1 MANETGQ
8 GKAGAA
14 ASVVQA
20 NAHPETIDTT
30 DAGLSGHGA
39 FDGADLRPHGRGH
52 FAGEHPAPDDDR
64 LTTDVAAWRAGAG
77 ERNEYAQ
84 AQPLGGSY
92 DSTSH
97 MEHNAIGRVDKV
109 VGNVTVVRNGVAVVL
124 HAGDAVFKSDVIQ
137 TGSSSSVGI
146 FFSDGTAVHLVANTR
161 MALTAYSYDAGS
173 DANAAA
179 FSLIDGTFGFV
190 AGKLANH
197 GDMNIMT
204 PVATMS
210 VHEGATGW
218 AHELTAGE
226 IASISAK
233 LGSVSYSFAVTD
245 HGDQTHGLFD
255 LIADGNVVG
264 SISDPHL
271 VSYLDRDGNLL
282 SFPLDSSS
290 VTGELAQWLQAG
302 DVVPSALGVHGSGS
316 PIDAPSFPS
325 PISLNSDLLSFSL
338 ATGNGFNSDATGTPI
353 AFFVPGLLTPSS
365 PPGSPSSHI
374 FIWNGV
380 GDWDK
385 NPLDWNQGFAPTSAI
400 DTVIIQTG
408 KASYSSGYTIGS
420 LTVDHGATLN
430 ITGGSLAAS
439 GISNAGLIELNSS
452 GADPSLVIT
461 GAMTLT
467 GGGAIEMLGPTTS
480 NFIVGAAG
488 AGATLTNA
496 DNLITGSGNIGN
508 GNGNLTFINEATVDA
523 TPVLHG
529 DSGLLVVNTGHT
541 IGNLGVLEATL
552 AGELLIDDR
561 LINAKLV
568 KADGTKSSVVIAND
582 SPDLGGNLPAN
593 ANVNTALIEAI
604 DGGLVII
611 ENSTIVNSGIDGQGR
626 IVDGLVEAGAA
637 SEILLDNATILQG
650 FVSVLAGGEIST
662 AVGTADRIDTANG
675 STHNTTV
682 ASIVNAGKMLVS
694 DDSSLTLASPF
705 DIENAGAIE
714 LASTDNETLLDFNQ
728 PFAILSGGGSV
739 ILDGGTGVVPKE
751 KISAAASKGAEDII
765 DGEAGPGFATV
776 NLENRDNTISGA
788 GAIGQGDGA
797 LAFRND
803 TRGAVDAD
811 LRGQTLLIATGSN
824 VIDNAGLFEASV
836 GGTLDIESSL
846 DNSGHVVARA
856 ASAILIKADVANESG
871 GTIAADGIFARI
883 DISGTAGHPI
893 TVDNDADVVARHGGR
908 VSFQFSQITNE
919 AANGSEPA
927 GRIIAG
933 RNSRI
938 DVDDSSVDN
947 AGVIAARHGGAI
959 AFDLDQVTNQSTGL
973 IGARGRGSEIG
984 FDRDAID
991 NSGIIEAEHRGTVE
1005 LDNSLVANDDHGTI
1019 DAEGFGATIRFER
1032 DVVGNWGTI
1041 SATLGGLLVAD
1052 QSCITNLRGATIE
1065 ADARDSLV
1073 RLDRDDVDN
1082 SGRIEA
1088 EDRGTVVLGRSD
1100 VENDRHGVVEADG
1113 RGSEV
1118 RFDRDH
1124 VDNSGRIEA
1133 DNRGT
1138 VVLDRSVVENDRRG
1152 AVEADGRG
1160 SEVRFDHDHVD
1171 NCGRIEADRQG
1182 EVTFDSSH
1190 VDNDGM
1196 IGALRGG
1203 TVDFNHTHVDN
1214 TDGLIAAIGRDSTI
1228 DLDHADITGG
1238 TLATTWGGPIRT
1250 AGGNSDLNDVTIAC
1264 NSDVLV
1270 EKGTTLTLDHGT
1282 TMNGG
1287 RLTVDGTL
1295 HVEPSLAIL
1304 NGVDVVNHGN
1314 IVVDPGSA
1322 TLEVENGAVISGGN
1336 LTVGPNGTLDVDGST
1351 LSNVAI
1357 FDAGVVNFGA
1367 GDTLSPTDVLT
1378 FVGVGTV
1385 HVQDSAA
1392 FDVTLAGLA
1401 TGDVIDLQDIAVTS
1415 AVWDGSSLL
1424 LNGAPAAFT
1433 ISGGMPAGD
1442 TFGFTSDGHG
1452 GTDLEVVVTG
1462 TATVADGGSLEIA
1475 SPSNQTVTFAGLTG
1489 ELRLDDPTAFFGHIV
1504 GFSATASNSDDIELV
1519 GIDFNSP
1526 HFAESYDAT
1535 THQLTVS
1542 DGTHSASLTLDY
1554 FDNVLNFTSDGQ
1566 GGTLVANQPS
1576 TVPSGGSLEIS
1587 KLSDGTVNFVDA
1599 TGALKIDNPADFSGH
1614 IDGFSATATSSDVI
1628 DVSGINFN
1636 APDFTES
1643 YNAATHQ
1650 FTMSDGAQSAS
1661 FYLDYFSNALNFTG
1675 DGQGGTLITNQ
1686 PAGPMMI
1693 AAGERLDVW
1702 GLDGDTITFAAGTG
1716 ELKLDNPAGFWGHIA
1731 GFTGTQADAAHS
1743 DVIDLVGVDAN
1754 TATFN
1759 YNSSSGLL
1767 IVTDGTYHASFTFD
1781 NFNGTLKF
1789 ASDGN
1794 GGTLI
1799 FDPPKP
1805 AGITAGAAAVAGGD
1819 SFRWISEVNE
1829 NPSSIHVDPPHAGTV
1844 AGQLPHAVQSFMQGQ
1859 AQAEWWAEAGHHDVL
1874 VNATLDQM
1882 QAHLQSGVHLH

>member
-1 MANETGQ
+1 MANETTEE

-14 ASVVQA
+14 APVVQA

-30 DAGLSGHGA
+30 DALLSRYGA
-39 FDGADLRPHGRGH
+39 FHAADLRLHGRGH

-64 LTTDVAAWRAGAG
+64 LTMDAAAWRAAAGA
-77 ERNEYAQ
+77 RNEYAQ
-84 AQPLGGSY
+84 AQPLGGSH

-197 GDMNIMT
+197 GDMKIMT

-226 IASISAK
+226 IASISEK

-255 LIADGNVVG
+255 LIADGDVVG

-282 SFPLDSSS
+282 SLPLDSSG

-316 PIDAPSFPS
+316 PIDAPSFPN

-338 ATGNGFNSDATGTPI
+338 AAGNGFNSDATGTPI
-353 AFFVPGLLTPSS
+353 AFFVPGLLTPSF

-385 NPLDWNQGFAPTSAI
+385 NPLDWNQGFAPTLAI

-408 KASYSSGYTIGS
+408 KANYNNGYAIGS
-420 LTVDHGATLN
+420 LAVDHGATLN

-439 GISNAGLIELNSS
+439 GISNAGLIELKSS
-452 GADPSLVIT
+452 GADPSLVVT

-467 GGGAIEMLGPTTS
+467 GGGAIEMLGPTAS

-488 AGATLTNA
+488 TGATLTNA
-496 DNLITGSGNIGN
+496 DNLITGSGNIG
-508 GNGNLTFINEATVDA
+508 
-523 TPVLHG
+523 
-529 DSGLLVVNTGHT
+529 
-541 IGNLGVLEATL
+541 
-552 AGELLIDDR
+552 
-561 LINAKLV
+561 K
-568 KADGTKSSVVIAND
+568 
-582 SPDLGGNLPAN
+582 
-593 ANVNTALIEAI
+593 
-604 DGGLVII
+604 
-611 ENSTIVNSGIDGQGR
+611 
-626 IVDGLVEAGAA
+626 
-637 SEILLDNATILQG
+637 
-650 FVSVLAGGEIST
+650 
-662 AVGTADRIDTANG
+662 
-675 STHNTTV
+675 
-682 ASIVNAGKMLVS
+682 
-694 DDSSLTLASPF
+694 
-705 DIENAGAIE
+705 
-714 LASTDNETLLDFNQ
+714 
-728 PFAILSGGGSV
+728 
-739 ILDGGTGVVPKE
+739 
-751 KISAAASKGAEDII
+751 
-765 DGEAGPGFATV
+765 
-776 NLENRDNTISGA
+776 
-788 GAIGQGDGA
+788 GDGA

-803 TRGAVDAD
+803 TLGAVDAD
-811 LRGQTLLIATGSN
+811 LRGQMLLVDTGIN
-824 VIDNAGLFEASV
+824 TVDNAGLFEASV
-836 GGTLDIESSL
+836 GGTLDIESNL

-871 GTIAADGIFARI
+871 GTIAADGIFARA

-893 TVDNDADVVARHGGR
+893 AIDNDGDVVARHGGR

-933 RNSRI
+933 RSSRI

-959 AFDLDQVTNQSTGL
+959 AFDLDQITNQSTGL
-973 IGARGRGSEIG
+973 ISARGRGSEIG

-991 NSGIIEAEHRGTVE
+991 NSGIIEAEHRGTVR
-1005 LDNSLVANDDHGTI
+1005 LDHSLVANDHHGTI
-1019 DAEGFGATIRFER
+1019 DAEGFGATIRLER

-1052 QSCITNLRGATIE
+1052 QSSITNMRGGTVE

-1088 EDRGTVVLGRSD
+1088 EDRGTVVLGRAD

-1152 AVEADGRG
+1152 AIEADGRA

-1171 NCGRIEADRQG
+1171 NCGRIEAERQG

-1203 TVDFNHTHVDN
+1203 TVDFDHTHVDN

-1238 TLATTWGGPIRT
+1238 AIATTWGGLIRT
-1250 AGGNSDLNDVTIAC
+1250 VGGNSDLNDVTIAC

-1270 EKGTTLTLDHGT
+1270 DKGTTLTLDHGT

-1287 RLTVDGTL
+1287 LLTVDGTL

-1314 IVVDPGSA
+1314 ILVDPGSA
-1322 TLEVENGAVISGGN
+1322 ALEVENGAVISGGN
-1336 LTVGPNGTLDVDGST
+1336 LTVGPNGTLDVEGST

-1378 FVGVGTV
+1378 FVGTGTV
-1385 HVQDSAA
+1385 HVEDSGA

-1401 TGDVIDLQDIAVTS
+1401 TGDVIDLGDTVVTS
-1415 AVWDGSSLL
+1415 AVWNGSSLL
-1424 LNGAPAAFT
+1424 LNGASAAFT
-1433 ISGGMPAGD
+1433 ISGGLPAGD

-1462 TATVADGGSLEIA
+1462 TAAVADGGSLEIA

-1489 ELRLDDPTAFFGHIV
+1489 ELKLDDPTAFFGHIV
-1504 GFSATASNSDDIELV
+1504 GFSATASDSDDIDLV
-1519 GIDFNSP
+1519 GIDFNSA

-1542 DGTHSASLTLDY
+1542 DGTHGASLTLDY

-1587 KLSDGTVNFVDA
+1587 KLSDGTVNFADSTA
-1599 TGALKIDNPADFSGH
+1599 ALKIDNPADFSGH

-1636 APDFTES
+1636 APNFTES

-1650 FTMSDGAQSAS
+1650 FTMSDGAQSAN
-1661 FYLDYFSNALNFTG
+1661 FYLDYFSDALNFTG
-1675 DGQGGTLITNQ
+1675 DGHGGTLITNQ
-1686 PAGPMMI
+1686 PAGPMTI

-1743 DVIDLVGVDAN
+1743 DVIDLVGVDAS

-1805 AGITAGAAAVAGGD
+1805 AGMTAGAAAVAVGD
-1819 SFRWISEVNE
+1819 SFRWISEINE
-1829 NPSSIHVDPPHAGTV
+1829 NSSSVHVDPPHAGTV
-1844 AGQLPHAVQSFMQGQ
+1844 AGQLPQAVQSFVQGQ

-1882 QAHLQSGVHLH
+1882 QAHLQSAVHLH